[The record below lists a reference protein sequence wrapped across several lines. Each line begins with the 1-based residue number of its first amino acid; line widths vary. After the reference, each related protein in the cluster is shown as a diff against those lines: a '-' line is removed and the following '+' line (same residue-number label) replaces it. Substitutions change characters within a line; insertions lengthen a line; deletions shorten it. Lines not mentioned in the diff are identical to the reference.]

1 MPACLA
7 GLIPISL
14 SKTIHRVKK
23 KLVIYFCNSFYF
35 RIEENGRIDFISFKT
50 VKRTSS
56 SMLKDKVHIKLET
69 KVSFSFKKL
78 EFRTTVRE
86 NDNEKQVTPCT

>member
-1 MPACLA
+1 M
-7 GLIPISL
+7 
-14 SKTIHRVKK
+14 
-23 KLVIYFCNSFYF
+23 
-35 RIEENGRIDFISFKT
+35 DFISFKT

-86 NDNEKQVTPCT
+86 NDNENK